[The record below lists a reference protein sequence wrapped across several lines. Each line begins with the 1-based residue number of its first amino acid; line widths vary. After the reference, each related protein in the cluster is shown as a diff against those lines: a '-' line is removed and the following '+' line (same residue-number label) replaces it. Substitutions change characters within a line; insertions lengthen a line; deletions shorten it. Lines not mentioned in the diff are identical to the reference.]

1 MITQKDLDDFDKE
14 EETEA
19 PYLRK
24 GKGGNSNFVKIGFS
38 IALSILII
46 EVVWSLVY
54 KCLNSLRVPWFSQF
68 FNVYF
73 HIVLVI
79 KILGLASM
87 IVNIVAYVKSPSNDV
102 KAQKYSAVGI
112 TIGAIMA
119 WPLFTELI
127 TAIFS

>member
-1 MITQKDLDDFDKE
+1 MITQKELDDFDKE

-24 GKGGNSNFVKIGFS
+24 GKGGNSNFAKIGFS

-54 KCLNSLRVPWFSQF
+54 KMFEFVRVPWFSQF